1 LGVALTGLPARA
13 RRVAPVD
20 RVLDARALEG
30 AVDRDRAGPEREQL
44 ARELERLAHRRRG
57 IEGAIINRAVVLD
70 PPRDQESWEIFI
82 RRQFEKRIVFIVPQ
96 YDVVP
101 GQVGELLLE
110 AHRRSRRR
118 SALIRSRRSAACS
131 KSSRR
136 AASFIRASSSPIRF
150 ASSAGDANASSAGA
164 STSTV

>member
-1 LGVALTGLPARA
+1 MIRRPPRSTLFPYTTLFRSPARA

-57 IEGAIINRAVVLD
+57 IEGAIVNRAVVLD

-96 YDVVP
+96 DDFVP
-101 GQVGELLLE
+101 RPVLADQV
-110 AHRRSRRR
+110 
-118 SALIRSRRSAACS
+118 
-131 KSSRR
+131 
-136 AASFIRASSSPIRF
+136 RF
-150 ASSAGDANASSAGA
+150 
-164 STSTV
+164 